1 MQTHLHRSIF
11 VISLYIYF
19 PSTYIIHTLVRIIGF
34 IKIIKHQT
42 FVKKQME
49 LININNQET
58 DDQNPIS
65 VLEGDE
71 FCIGRILARESS
83 VGQSSRVFY
92 RASEGVPFKWE
103 MQPGTPKN
111 IIPHH
116 PEEDDDDSI
125 LPICPS
131 PLMQSLRLPLPNVTV
146 HHDHDT
152 KEYSAMKKSKIW
164 SLRKIGKKVETLIGS
179 SSSSSNN
186 NNNKPPLESSRFGE
200 YSSSFCSDSCSSSS
214 SPSSSFSSNSRVV
227 DTSAID
233 DGPFCCGPLNVVLDE
248 GKKGIYYCSK
258 HKKAF
263 AIEDNETITP
273 AAAGVPFQ
281 WEVQHGTPKT
291 LPENDIISPP
301 PAVQRE
307 EAEEYS
313 TWASRAACFTI
324 RRKNKEKAK
333 TGELFE
339 FDASFRESGS
349 VSSRSSKV
357 DSRVSKIRRNFE
369 GGCFSWGGHWKRK
382 DIVVFARRKLYSY
395 IS

>member
-1 MQTHLHRSIF
+1 
-11 VISLYIYF
+11 
-19 PSTYIIHTLVRIIGF
+19 
-34 IKIIKHQT
+34 
-42 FVKKQME
+42 ME
-49 LININNQET
+49 LININNQEIT
-58 DDQNPIS
+58 DDRNPIS

-111 IIPHH
+111 IISHQQ
-116 PEEDDDDSI
+116 EEVDDDDNI

-131 PLMQSLRLPLPNVTV
+131 PLMQSLRLPLPNVTF
-146 HHDHDT
+146 HHDHET
-152 KEYSAMKKSKIW
+152 KEYSALKKSKIW

-179 SSSSSNN
+179 SSSSNNNN

-200 YSSSFCSDSCSSSS
+200 YSSSFCSDSSSSS

-227 DTSAID
+227 DTSAVD

-248 GKKGIYYCSK
+248 GKKGVYYCSK

-263 AIEDNETITP
+263 AIEDNELITP
-273 AAAGVPFQ
+273 AAAGVPFR
-281 WEVQHGTPKT
+281 WEVQPGTPKT
-291 LPENDIISPP
+291 LPENDIIPPPSPP

-307 EAEEYS
+307 EAEEHS
-313 TWASRAACFTI
+313 TWASRVACFTI

-339 FDASFRESGS
+339 FDASFRESSS
-349 VSSRSSKV
+349 VSSRFSKV
-357 DSRVSKIRRNFE
+357 DLRVSKIRRNFE
-369 GGCFSWGGHWKRK
+369 GGCFSCGGHWRRK
-382 DIVVFARRKLYSY
+382 DIVVFARMKLNSY